1 MKTKIKARIPC
12 SFISKTTIMVNK
24 RETMYFIISISDK
37 RLSSFFVSLNLS
49 FLFYLYLL
57 FSLPFSFKFCR
68 IWAERAYFF
77 WRHIWGNFLSSFR
90 HFWAEHFF
98 QLGGGGGARAPSAP
112 PPLRTPLEYSL
123 FHWKPAEKMSLSW
136 KAPVYLRKSSRKS
149 SVLNNVK

>member
-57 FSLPFSFKFCR
+57 FPYLFRLNFVVSEQNVHISFDDISGGTFSPLLDISERNFFSSL
-68 IWAERAYFF
+68 
-77 WRHIWGNFLSSFR
+77 
-90 HFWAEHFF
+90 
-98 QLGGGGGARAPSAP
+98 GGGGARAPSAP

-123 FHWKPAEKMSLSW
+123 SHWKPAEKMSLSW